1 LAEPVAI
8 LRDLE
13 SRRRAA
19 IRRTFTH
26 FDPAAT
32 AAGFAA
38 ASGLIMTLVV
48 MRHVFG
54 TPPEEVQRIFG
65 LLVHYLPGFDTE
77 GLGLVVGVVD
87 VAFMGAAFGACVAWC
102 RNRALRIVLWRALRE
117 RDTFFRRHA
126 LDEIG

>member
-19 IRRTFTH
+19 IRRTFTR
-26 FDPAAT
+26 FDTSAT
-32 AAGFAA
+32 AAGFGAA
-38 ASGLIMTLVV
+38 CALLMTLVV
-48 MRHVFG
+48 VRHAFG
-54 TPPEEVQRIFG
+54 TPPDEIRRLFG

-77 GLGLVVGVVD
+77 GFGLVVGVVD
-87 VAFMGAAFGACVAWC
+87 VALLGAAFGAFVAWC
-102 RNRALRIVLWRALRE
+102 RNRALRFVLWRALRE